1 MKKFCYHCPLKN
13 IFQSIMSSGSSLQG
27 VPRRQYVS
35 TGVFTNHFF
44 TYRQTGVSASG
55 SPTFVLAVAR
65 AGDVNNPKGH
75 ILRENG
81 RKLLQGVNPSL
92 NHPINTTVQYT
103 YLVGVIDTTVY
114 PNVAGFI
121 DPNCPV
127 FAPFNTDKPYF
138 LDSPVEAK
146 DASTGLQDLG
156 PSVYTR
162 GDASIGGNLILT
174 SSYITTGASPLS
186 AGSALVGTLTLNQS
200 TPIVVNTTAVKTTSI
215 IFLSRNVSAGTP
227 GHVSITS
234 QINGQFAVTGSLLD
248 TSTINWLIVNTV

>member
-1 MKKFCYHCPLKN
+1 MPTA
-13 IFQSIMSSGSSLQG
+13 SSLQP

-35 TGVFTNHFF
+35 TGIFTNNFF

-81 RKLLQGVNPSL
+81 RKLLQGVNPNL
-92 NHPINTTVQYT
+92 NDPVNTTAQYT

-121 DPNCPV
+121 DPNCPL

-138 LDSPVEAK
+138 LDSPVEAN

-162 GDASIGGNLILT
+162 GDATIGGNLILT
-174 SSYITTGASPLS
+174 NTYVSTGASPLA
-186 AGSALVGTLTLNQS
+186 AGSAVVGTLTLNQS
-200 TPIVVNTTAVKTTSI
+200 TGVVVNSTAVKTTSI
-215 IFLSRNVSAGTP
+215 IILSRNVSAGTP
-227 GHVSITS
+227 GHFSITS
-234 QINGQFAVTGSLLD
+234 QINGQFIVTGSLLD
-248 TSTINWLIVNTV
+248 TSTINWLVVNTV